1 MTCPTRS
8 DAGFS
13 LVEMLA
19 ALAVLAVAGLA
30 LMNAMTTG
38 IRAAGLAQDAALA
51 GLAADNILALQ
62 IAGESGQALRG
73 RTGTYELAGAAY
85 DWRLTVEAAPGG
97 SLDQVTLVLER
108 DDKEAARRVTFVRR
122 DR

>member
-1 MTCPTRS
+1 MTRAAPPS
-8 DAGFS
+8 EAGFS

-19 ALAVLAVAGLA
+19 ALAILAVAGLA

-38 IRAAGLAQDAALA
+38 VRAAGLAQETALA

-62 IAGESGQALRG
+62 MAGEGGPSLRARSGV
-73 RTGTYELAGAAY
+73 YELAGVRY
-85 DWRLTVEAAPGG
+85 DWRLSIDAAPGA

-108 DDKEAARRVTFVRR
+108 EDREAARRVTFVRR
-122 DR
+122 R

>member
-1 MTCPTRS
+1 MTRGVPPS
-8 DAGFS
+8 EAGFS

-19 ALAVLAVAGLA
+19 ALAILAVAGLA

-38 IRAAGLAQDAALA
+38 VRAAGLAQETALA

-62 IAGESGQALRG
+62 IAGEGGQLRARSGA
-73 RTGTYELAGAAY
+73 YELAGVSY
-85 DWRLTVEAAPGG
+85 DWRLSIDAAPGA

-108 DDKEAARRVTFVRR
+108 EDREAARRVTFVRR
-122 DR
+122 R